1 MASRRIELNSMA
13 DFLGKCRL
21 NTTYGKKLQLSFQ
34 LCFIFSYDRKK
45 ANAGGLFGLFMG
57 ASLLSL
63 IEFIYYFTLRLFYA
77 RRAERSKT
85 KLALLAKPKIFTVL
99 QNNK

>member
-1 MASRRIELNSMA
+1 MFFDLIDTTANS
-13 DFLGKCRL
+13 
-21 NTTYGKKLQLSFQ
+21 
-34 LCFIFSYDRKK
+34 
-45 ANAGGLFGLFMG
+45 GGLFGLFMG

-85 KLALLAKPKIFTVL
+85 KLAALANSKRIFIVL
-99 QNNK
+99 PQYVASTSVK